1 MFVVLKIQK
10 TDKRTVKRGK
20 TIHDVRLVSTGG
32 GQCFYEVTALAGEN
46 GVSWAEVAAITGNHG
61 RHLLLSDDVHLPED
75 CPVARFDSSH
85 FRNILIF
92 NTVELILKELFFMG
106 ARMRCIV
113 NDPDGLYS
121 EHIRK
126 IVRFSAH
133 TTVVTENGFRYFSA
147 VRDIYSDMGAG
158 VTLTDNISNIS
169 HDALCIDTSGTL
181 RGENSRT
188 FSPFRGISP
197 FRADCR
203 GGADRFCPSYINSI
217 DFLGAML
224 RLNGKTALSQA
235 VCRSFMLDGKP
246 FTPYELARLIKDG
259 ENADIAHSKSI
270 IFYV

>member
-10 TDKRTVKRGK
+10 TDKRAVRRGR
-20 TIHDVRLVSTGG
+20 TIHDVRLINTGA

-46 GVSWAEVAAITGNHG
+46 GVNWEEVAAITGNHG
-61 RHLLLSDDVHLPED
+61 RQLLLSDDVLLPEA
-75 CPVARFDSSH
+75 CPVARFDSSG
-85 FRNILIF
+85 FRNLLIF
-92 NTVELILKELFFMG
+92 NTAELILKELFFMG
-106 ARMRCIV
+106 DRVRCIV

-126 IVRFSAH
+126 IVRFAAH
-133 TTVVTENGFRYFSA
+133 TTVVTENEFRYFSA
-147 VRDIYSDMGAG
+147 VRDIYADMGAG

-169 HDALCIDTSGTL
+169 PEALCIDTSGTL
-181 RGENSRT
+181 NSENT
-188 FSPFRGISP
+188 IIFSPFRGISP

-203 GGADRFCPSYINSI
+203 GGLDRFCPPYINPI

-224 RLNGKTALSQA
+224 KLNKKTALSQA
-235 VCRSFMLDGKP
+235 LCRSFLLDGKP

-259 ENADIAHSKSI
+259 ENADVAHSKSI